1 MDASRHL
8 LVVAQLA
15 AAELVAMN
23 PAVAEL
29 VANLVCQVAHP
40 ELSAVLVESVV
51 ASAHLPLALAVVP
64 LVELVVVA
72 KVESVEQ
79 AQVARLVQHS

>member
-1 MDASRHL
+1 
-8 LVVAQLA
+8 
-15 AAELVAMN
+15 MN

-29 VANLVCQVAHP
+29 VASPVYPVAHP
-40 ELSAVLVESVV
+40 ELSAVSVESVV
-51 ASAHLPLALAVVP
+51 ASVHLPLALAVGP

-79 AQVARLVQHS
+79 APVALLVQHS

>member
-1 MDASRHL
+1 
-8 LVVAQLA
+8 
-15 AAELVAMN
+15 MN

-29 VANLVCQVAHP
+29 VASLVYPVAHP
-40 ELSAVLVESVV
+40 ELSAALVESVV
-51 ASAHLPLALAVVP
+51 ASAHLPLALAVGT

-79 AQVARLVQHS
+79 APVSLLVQHS

>member
-1 MDASRHL
+1 
-8 LVVAQLA
+8 
-15 AAELVAMN
+15 MN

-40 ELSAVLVESVV
+40 ELSAELVALVV
-51 ASAHLPLALAVVP
+51 ALAHLPLALAVGS

>member
-1 MDASRHL
+1 
-8 LVVAQLA
+8 
-15 AAELVAMN
+15 MN

-29 VANLVCQVAHP
+29 VASPVYLVAHP
-40 ELSAVLVESVV
+40 ELSAVSVESVV
-51 ASAHLPLALAVVP
+51 GSEHLPLVLAVGP

-79 AQVARLVQHS
+79 APVALLVQHS

>member
-1 MDASRHL
+1 M
-8 LVVAQLA
+8 
-15 AAELVAMN
+15 VAMN

-40 ELSAVLVESVV
+40 ELSAVSVESVV
-51 ASAHLPLALAVVP
+51 ASAHLPPALAVGP
-64 LVELVVVA
+64 MVELVVVA

-79 AQVARLVQHS
+79 APVALLVQHS

>member
-1 MDASRHL
+1 
-8 LVVAQLA
+8 
-15 AAELVAMN
+15 MN

-29 VANLVCQVAHP
+29 VASLVYLDARP
-40 ELSAVLVESVV
+40 ELSAVSVESVV
-51 ASAHLPLALAVVP
+51 ASAHLPLALAVGP

-79 AQVARLVQHS
+79 APVALLVQHS

>member
-1 MDASRHL
+1 
-8 LVVAQLA
+8 
-15 AAELVAMN
+15 MN

-29 VANLVCQVAHP
+29 VASLVYQVAHP

-51 ASAHLPLALAVVP
+51 GSAHLPLALAVGP

-79 AQVARLVQHS
+79 APVALLVQHS